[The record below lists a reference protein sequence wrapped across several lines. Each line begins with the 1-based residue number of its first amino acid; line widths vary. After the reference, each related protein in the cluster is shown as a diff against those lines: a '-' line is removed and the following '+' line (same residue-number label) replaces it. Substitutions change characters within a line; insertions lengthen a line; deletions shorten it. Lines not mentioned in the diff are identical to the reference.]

1 MTTRMSEVPTLVASL
16 LFLSSAFYSSCTVI
30 DESLAAGA
38 CLDQGDCDAIQ
49 GQALLQVGSLKPFPR
64 PVVNDPS
71 KATGDAT
78 IGEATSGATTKGV
91 GDPLGILAAT
101 KAATTNVI
109 GEGRRRRKVV
119 SLPKDVGEKEGR
131 PTVDDIAEVIR
142 DATFEDVVKAVASL
156 LPKSESPTI
165 NQDISGQISGP
176 LKEGLEPIN
185 EKVSSVAESVDDL
198 MSMKEDMENVATKED
213 VSGAEEDLK
222 KEVRSSRDKT
232 KKGIIKVGKVV
243 TQNSKTLEALYDDL
257 HGSR

>member
-30 DESLAAGA
+30 DKSLAAGA

-64 PVVNDPS
+64 PVVNDPA

-78 IGEATSGATTKGV
+78 TKDIGEATSGAATK
-91 GDPLGILAAT
+91 DPLGILAAT

-109 GEGRRRRKVV
+109 GEGRRRKA
-119 SLPKDVGEKEGR
+119 ER

-142 DATFEDVVKAVASL
+142 DATFKDVVEAVTSL
-156 LPKSESPTI
+156 LPTIESPTI
-165 NQDISGQISGP
+165 NQDISASLSGS
-176 LKEGLEPIN
+176 LKEGLEPIS

-243 TQNSKTLEALYDDL
+243 TQNSKTLENLYDSL

>member
-1 MTTRMSEVPTLVASL
+1 MTIRMASL

-64 PVVNDPS
+64 PDVNDNS
-71 KATGDAT
+71 KATGDTT

-109 GEGRRRRKVV
+109 GEGRRRRKKANDVV

-142 DATFEDVVKAVASL
+142 DATFKDVVQAVASL
-156 LPKSESPTI
+156 LPKSEAPTI

-198 MSMKEDMENVATKED
+198 MSMKEDMENMATKED

-243 TQNSKTLEALYDDL
+243 TQNSKTLENLYDSL
-257 HGSR
+257 HGS

>member
-1 MTTRMSEVPTLVASL
+1 MTTRMASL

-64 PVVNDPS
+64 PDVNDPS

-78 IGEATSGATTKGV
+78 IGEAELWYKATSGATTKGV

-101 KAATTNVI
+101 KPATTNVI

-142 DATFEDVVKAVASL
+142 DATFKDVVQAVASL